1 MYFISQMLYR
11 RFKGNWLIGLLGT
24 WQEMG
29 DGNGR
34 AGGSIPVSGL
44 AYWISPPRDLMSFIT

>member
-1 MYFISQMLYR
+1 MLYR

-34 AGGSIPVSGL
+34 AAGSIPVSGL
-44 AYWISPPRDLMSFIT
+44 AYWISPPRDLTTFIT